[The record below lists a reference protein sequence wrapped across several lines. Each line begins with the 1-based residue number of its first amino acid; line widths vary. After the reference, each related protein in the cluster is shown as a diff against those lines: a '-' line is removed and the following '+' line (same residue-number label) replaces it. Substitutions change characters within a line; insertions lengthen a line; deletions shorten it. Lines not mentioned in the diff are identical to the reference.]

1 MIYVWREIFWGR
13 PMNRNEADPDLRIK
27 PKYVLPSA
35 AMAVVSVVIFFAAGP
50 IFAVT
55 NRAAEDLIDTTEYV
69 STVFDANQ
77 SDELVGGPGPIGQV
91 LDPGPSGLAH
101 VPGADEPQGVSEVAD
116 GDADAAD
123 NATTDNADDQEGAR

>member
-13 PMNRNEADPDLRIK
+13 PMSRTEADPGLRIK
-27 PKYVLPSA
+27 QKYVLPSA

-50 IFAVT
+50 IFSVT

-77 SDELVGGPGPIGQV
+77 SDALAAGPGPIR
-91 LDPGPSGLAH
+91 PAPAPAPSRLA
-101 VPGADEPQGVSEVAD
+101 PRAG
-116 GDADAAD
+116 
-123 NATTDNADDQEGAR
+123 TTAPP